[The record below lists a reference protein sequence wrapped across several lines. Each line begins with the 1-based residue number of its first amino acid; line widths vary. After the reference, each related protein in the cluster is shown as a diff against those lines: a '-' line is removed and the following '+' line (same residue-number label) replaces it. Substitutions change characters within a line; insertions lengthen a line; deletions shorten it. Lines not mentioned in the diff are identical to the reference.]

1 MKTALLRVILM
12 ESPTSGV
19 GKDKLCYENILKKYQ
34 NLHIDLKR
42 RRLFNALQDNFQW
55 QSQDFHL
62 GPAIMGFGTTVQSI
76 RIRDM
81 ERSLPPHDMER

>member
-34 NLHIDLKR
+34 NLHIDVI
-42 RRLFNALQDNFQW
+42 N
-55 QSQDFHL
+55 
-62 GPAIMGFGTTVQSI
+62 ITI
-76 RIRDM
+76 
-81 ERSLPPHDMER
+81 